1 MWIHLT
7 KVQMDILSKY
17 GGTKNVNIHD
27 VDEVLSTMIHSVTL
41 SHRDTVTKTSMWFE
55 SRTGIS
61 LDNFLKVSH

>member
-41 SHRDTVTKTSMWFE
+41 SHRDAVTKTSMWFE